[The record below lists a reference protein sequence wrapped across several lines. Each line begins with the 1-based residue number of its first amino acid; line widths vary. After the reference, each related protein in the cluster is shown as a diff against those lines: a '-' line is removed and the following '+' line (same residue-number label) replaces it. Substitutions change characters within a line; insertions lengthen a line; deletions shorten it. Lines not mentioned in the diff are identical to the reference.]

1 MRWLRE
7 RLDVEISRARRENV
21 RVAAFFIDLD
31 GFKLVN
37 DTHGHD
43 AGDHLLRVI
52 GRRLSES
59 IRAVDLAARMGGD
72 EFIVV
77 ACGLDHVDEARLIA
91 QKLRDVVTEVVSYKD
106 RSIQVGASIGTAMF
120 PDDAQDPEELI
131 TLADKAMY
139 VAKRGGRS
147 RTVNH
152 VQIPAAID

>member
-1 MRWLRE
+1 
-7 RLDVEISRARRENV
+7 
-21 RVAAFFIDLD
+21 
-31 GFKLVN
+31 
-37 DTHGHD
+37 
-43 AGDHLLRVI
+43 
-52 GRRLSES
+52 
-59 IRAVDLAARMGGD
+59 MGGD

-147 RTVNH
+147 RTVNQ